1 MDGRRIV
8 IWITMGLAGLPAGVL
23 AQKPP
28 TPMPPG
34 EHPRYATARC
44 SDGTYWSDPQPAGA
58 CGGHGGVLQWL
69 RPDPPKDATARC
81 TDLTWSRSIDPQLA
95 CVQHGG
101 VRFWVRPRQAPNVTG
116 LCGDGSNWTGADLQG
131 ACAGRGGVAEWYGGP
146 GGPLPQKLSPPPRLV
161 RP

>member
-1 MDGRRIV
+1 M
-8 IWITMGLAGLPAGVL
+8 
-23 AQKPP
+23 
-28 TPMPPG
+28 
-34 EHPRYATARC
+34 
-44 SDGTYWSDPQPAGA
+44 
-58 CGGHGGVLQWL
+58 QWL

-81 TDLTWSRSIDPQLA
+81 TDLTWSRSVDPQLA

-116 LCGDGSNWTGADLQG
+116 LCGDGSNWTGADLNS

-146 GGPLPQKLSPPPRLV
+146 GGPLPQKLAPPPRLV